1 MFETIERTP
10 GLTDRA
16 ERQLQDLILNRTL
29 LPGDRLP
36 PERALCE
43 KLQVS
48 KTVVR
53 EALKALSAQ
62 GLIEIRRGSGTYVRH
77 YEGELMGRPLAL
89 LLRTGG
95 LDPEHI
101 HELRQLL
108 EVHIAGL
115 AAERATVEHVDSMQE
130 TIDAIQDGQ
139 LTVKEY
145 AAADVGFHK
154 LLARAA
160 DNPLFT
166 LLLDSLNT
174 VMMELRK
181 GGWKLLGREEAVRR
195 TVHYHSQILD
205 CVRRKDPPQA
215 RKAMQ
220 EHLED
225 SLRVLC
231 EIQQKGKSPSLGAP
245 EGSSPAADSRS
256 PFASVVL

>member
-1 MFETIERTP
+1 MFETIERMP

-62 GLIEIRRGSGTYVRH
+62 GLVEIRRGSGTYVRH
-77 YEGELMGRPLAL
+77 YEGDLVGRPLAL

-115 AAERATVEHVDSMQE
+115 AAERATAEHIVSMQE
-130 TIDAIQDGQ
+130 TIDAIQDEQ

-145 AAADVGFHK
+145 AEADVRFHK

-166 LLLDSLNT
+166 LLLDSLNS

-181 GGWKLLGREEAVRR
+181 GGWKVLGREEAVRR

-205 CVRRKDPPQA
+205 FVRRKDSSQA
-215 RKAMQ
+215 RKAMHN
-220 EHLED
+220 HLED
-225 SLRVLC
+225 SLQVLC
-231 EIQQKGKSPSLGAP
+231 QIQEKDKAQHAGAP
-245 EGSSPAADSRS
+245 ADSTTAGPRS
-256 PFASVVL
+256 PFASLAL